1 MRSSTQIM
9 PLDEEQLQVVRAPVD
24 SHIRVLSTPGG
35 GKSSVLIARVRH
47 LIETHGEDASAMR
60 IMSFSR
66 QSAADVAAKIP
77 EGVHC
82 STIHSFCSELSSRIE
97 PLHEECLFTKSKDD
111 EASREL
117 FSPDEFLFRLRDFL
131 AAGRCSF
138 EAVGKLRFLFVDEMQ
153 DLCPIQFDIIR
164 LLAELFAVRVFG
176 VGDVKQNIYAF
187 RNSDARF
194 LAEMENL
201 RCHPCISFELTRN
214 YRSLAPIVAFANPLV
229 KGSRDMVAAR
239 SAEKP
244 LLPTLTCLKDKA
256 RELNWL
262 VGRVEVQL
270 GIRPPGD
277 IAVITR
283 TNKDAFLLSHKLLER
298 GVPCQ
303 VVVTEGGARHLQKDS
318 VSICTMHGSKG
329 LEWPVVFLSN
339 ISDSFNRG
347 LLTEIELQ
355 QEENLTYV
363 AVTRARDELHL
374 TCPGR
379 SVSRVLTRV
388 PRNAYTI
395 SDPQEAPGLVSPYFS
410 KGRQDPFVRSDRSVS
425 GFVRNCSGETFR
437 LMKDEGLM
445 PRHFPGASISK
456 VHATHSFPDEYSEAK
471 ELYGSI
477 VERVVF
483 RQLDDGVRQ
492 VAVAAGGSPELLNM
506 RSKDTHAS
514 ACFAFVRTDSLTWDT
529 NPPTE
534 KEVAVNKQRVAE
546 YFRLSEKDVV
556 GIDYYGLPAYL
567 KSKRLLYG
575 ERADIKYVK
584 AFDKRIQE
592 LKESYR
598 RYISHDFDLNSEDGL
613 QVVANVALCSH
624 ICFAPAKTHLL
635 FKRSTFG
642 SLSSDTNLGLFQQTR
657 RVVGE
662 LVQSHFERVPPKII
676 LSAPAIGD
684 PAFML
689 ETFGVAS
696 DVELSIPSVKGFCD
710 AIIGTTLLE
719 IKASEEV
726 GGVQITWVLQLLIY
740 AALARERGLDIQEIA
755 VYNPLKGFLW
765 RAPIAGWTKGTD
777 LLKFVADMTSSRV
790 ESAASQ

>member
-1 MRSSTQIM
+1 MRSSMQIM
-9 PLDEEQLQVVRAPVD
+9 PLDEEQLKVVGAPVD
-24 SHIRVLSTPGG
+24 SHIRVVSTPGG

-47 LIETHGEDASAMR
+47 LIETQREDANAMR

-97 PLHEECLFTKSKDD
+97 PLHEDCIFKKSKDE

-131 AAGRCSF
+131 AAGKCSF
-138 EAVGKLRFLFVDEMQ
+138 EAVGMLRYLFVDEMQ
-153 DLCPIQFDIIR
+153 DLCPVQFDIIR

-187 RNSDARF
+187 RSSDARF

-201 RCHPCISFELTRN
+201 PSHPCISFELTRN
-214 YRSLAPIVAFANPLV
+214 YRSLAPIVALANPLV

-239 SAEKP
+239 GSKNP
-244 LLPTLTCLKDKA
+244 LMPTLTCLKDKA
-256 RELNWL
+256 RELGWL

-270 GIRPPGD
+270 KARPPED

-283 TNKDAFLLSHKLLER
+283 TRKDAFLLSHKLLER
-298 GVPCQ
+298 GIPCQ
-303 VVVTEGGARHLQKDS
+303 VVITEGGSRHLQKDC

-339 ISDSFNRG
+339 MSDSFNRG
-347 LLTEIELQ
+347 LLTEVELQ

-379 SVSRVLTRV
+379 PVSRVLSRV
-388 PRNAYTI
+388 PRDAYTI
-395 SDPQEAPGLVSPYFS
+395 TNPQQELGIVSPFFS
-410 KGRQDPFVRSDRSVS
+410 KGRQDPFKRTDRSVS
-425 GFVRNCSGETFR
+425 GFVQNCSGETFR
-437 LMKDEGLM
+437 LMKDEGLI
-445 PRHFPGASISK
+445 PRLFPGASICK
-456 VHATHSFPDEYSEAK
+456 VHAAHSFPEEYSEAK

-483 RQLDDGVRQ
+483 RQLDDEVRQ
-492 VAVAAGGSPELLNM
+492 AAISAGGSAELQNM

-514 ACFAFVRTDSLTWDT
+514 ACFAFVRTDALTWNT
-529 NPPTE
+529 NPPTQ
-534 KEVAVNKQRVAE
+534 KEVSSLKEEVAK
-546 YFRLSEKDVV
+546 YFGLTEKDVAGV
-556 GIDYYGLPAYL
+556 DFYGQPAYL
-567 KSKRLLYG
+567 GSKRLLYG
-575 ERADIKYVK
+575 DRADMKYVK
-584 AFDKRIQE
+584 AFDTRIQE
-592 LKESYR
+592 LRESYR
-598 RYISHDFDLNSEDGL
+598 RYISHDFDLYSEDGL
-613 QVVANVALCSH
+613 QVVANVALCAH

-642 SLSSDTNLGLFQQTR
+642 SLSIDTNLGLFQQTR
-657 RVVGE
+657 RVVGG
-662 LVQSHFERVPPKII
+662 LVQSHFAMAPPKIVE
-676 LSAPAIGD
+676 SAPAIGD
-684 PAFML
+684 SSFML
-689 ETFGVAS
+689 KTFGVAS
-696 DVELSIPSVKGFCD
+696 DVELSVPSVKGFCD

-726 GGVQITWVLQLLIY
+726 GGVHITWVLQLLIY
-740 AALARERGLDIQEIA
+740 AALAQIRGLDIQEIA

-765 RAPIAGWTKGTD
+765 RAPIAAWTKGAD
-777 LLKFVADMTSSRV
+777 LLNFVADMTSSRV
-790 ESAASQ
+790 ESAAGQ